1 MRRPDLSPT
10 RSLARLYSSTVQR
23 PALAAL
29 SSLER
34 EIGAS
39 LRPGLDHQ
47 VAHTRLAWWHE
58 ECDRTARGSPAH
70 PLTRELAALL
80 APLGTEALAGLAG
93 FVDTAVWDLS
103 CATFDTRRE
112 LTGYCERWS
121 AAMIAPLVSLASPD
135 APATQARALG
145 VSLREIELL
154 LALAADARSG
164 RLRLPLDEL
173 ERVHLSPESLAQPP
187 WPPALAE
194 LLRHRHRALRASLGA
209 ALDALP
215 PAARPA
221 LRGLIVWA
229 TLACA
234 ASARAEKRL
243 PQASTARDHHAPLD
257 GWRAWRVARRVDAQR
272 PLAGTDL

>member
-1 MRRPDLSPT
+1 
-10 RSLARLYSSTVQR
+10 
-23 PALAAL
+23 
-29 SSLER
+29 
-34 EIGAS
+34 
-39 LRPGLDHQ
+39 
-47 VAHTRLAWWHE
+47 
-58 ECDRTARGSPAH
+58 
-70 PLTRELAALL
+70 
-80 APLGTEALAGLAG
+80 
-93 FVDTAVWDLS
+93 
-103 CATFDTRRE
+103 
-112 LTGYCERWS
+112 
-121 AAMIAPLVSLASPD
+121 MIAPLVSLALPE
-135 APATQARALG
+135 AGGAQARALG

-154 LALAADARSG
+154 LAMAVDARSG

-209 ALDALP
+209 TLDTLA

-243 PQASTARDHHAPLD
+243 PQASTALDHYAPLD
-257 GWRAWRVARRVDAQR
+257 GWRAWRVARRVDARR
-272 PLAGTDL
+272 PLGGTDL